1 MVAKWEASSKADVF
15 DASLWNRQGRAG
27 CDALVRTYGHLG
39 WEELMALLLI
49 LVVLVVLLLLRL
61 LLRLLLLLR
70 MRPMLR

>member
-27 CDALVRTYGHLG
+27 CDALVRTGHLG
-39 WEELMALLLI
+39 WEELMTLLLI

-61 LLRLLLLLR
+61 LLRLL
-70 MRPMLR
+70 